1 MVIFFPLLFP
11 LFIFFSMTDLE
22 GLDEGPE
29 QGANPLPPVEQ
40 LDQSHHSEQPKE
52 GDGDARAFF
61 CVLQGAE
68 SSVN

>member
-1 MVIFFPLLFP
+1 
-11 LFIFFSMTDLE
+11 MTDLE